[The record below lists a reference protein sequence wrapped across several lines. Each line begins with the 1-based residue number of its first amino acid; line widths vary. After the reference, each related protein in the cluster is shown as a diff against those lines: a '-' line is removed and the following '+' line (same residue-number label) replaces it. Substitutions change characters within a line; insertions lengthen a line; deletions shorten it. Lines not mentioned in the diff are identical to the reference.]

1 MLSLWTAIM
10 AGSLFKSGNGP
21 NFSLLNQH
29 PQVEIDMREVDGT
42 HTDDA
47 LIRDFVINDSD
58 TEESILAKLKKL
70 GLNKELSLKWYQ
82 ENAGK
87 ITDKQFVMKPK
98 VLLTPS
104 GGLNTTQSPVDFIES
119 FKMSKYWLWRVIL
132 PILSVRTGMLFKQA
146 STA

>member
-1 MLSLWTAIM
+1 MCIRDS
-10 AGSLFKSGNGP
+10 
-21 NFSLLNQH
+21 
-29 PQVEIDMREVDGT
+29 
-42 HTDDA
+42 
-47 LIRDFVINDSD
+47 IRDFVINDSD